1 MTPQDSCCQ
10 WPREAKGKAPGWGL
24 VEKRAPRRLT
34 AVWLRRSLVRGRQGK
49 KQPRYGSV
57 EVCPLPDREG
67 PTLRQGNWTFISS
80 YQLVLCGWANPQG
93 FTICQEQAILQG
105 SGSYYSPNSWQ
116 LRDQYPAHQR
126 EAEQITSTLYSSFS
140 LSLLGLL
147 PVLLLPYPASSSQAL
162 LPKNPT
168 EDTLQLSGSKVPP
181 ALMTTGSLAS

>member
-10 WPREAKGKAPGWGL
+10 WPREAKGKAPAWGL

-126 EAEQITSTLYSSFS
+126 EAEQITCTLYCTPAPSTPAFPFPYWASSLSFS
-140 LSLLGLL
+140 FPIL
-147 PVLLLPYPASSSQAL
+147 PPHHKCCFPKTQLRTPYSSQAQKFHPL
-162 LPKNPT
+162 
-168 EDTLQLSGSKVPP
+168 
-181 ALMTTGSLAS
+181 